1 MALGFALVFLP
12 ALALEAFV
20 YPSLANIW
28 LAKAALNVWRLG
40 GAAHLI
46 YWRFLPRFGLD
57 EGEERQAAHAEHAVA
72 AAAAADG
79 HAGGASA
86 DGAAEADAPR
96 QLDGPA

>member
-28 LAKAALNVWRLG
+28 LAKAVLNVWRLG

-46 YWRFLPRFGLD
+46 FWRFLPRFGLD
-57 EGEERQAAHAEHAVA
+57 EGEGRQAAHAEGAAA

-79 HAGGASA
+79 HAGGTSA
-86 DGAAEADAPR
+86 DGTAVADAP
-96 QLDGPA
+96 QHLDGPT